1 MNRTLEIGRVRLV
14 IAGAVLGILLVAAN
28 GCGGGDDA
36 EATPATAVPAF
47 STQTSGSEKA
57 AEQSTAFPS
66 QTPLPSGDTT
76 PVAPNRPG
84 AARTPI
90 AAATPAG
97 NLRAAMVPVEVAA
110 PAGATASTLKS
121 VTFAAQAGR
130 EAILFEFTGPVPG
143 YKLDFVDSA
152 AACGSGQPVTV
163 AGAAKILVRFFPAN
177 AHDSAGK
184 ATTSPTV
191 AGTGAFTE
199 AKQTCDFE
207 AVTSW
212 LVGMSAKSPANVIV
226 MGNRLVITPRA
237 R

>member
-1 MNRTLEIGRVRLV
+1 MKTITATGWLRFVLV
-14 IAGAVLGILLVAAN
+14 GAGLFSFLVVASA
-28 GCGGGDDA
+28 CGGDDDDRPRVTAAA
-36 EATPATAVPAF
+36 EN
-47 STQTSGSEKA
+47 TQPSGTDKA

-90 AAATPAG
+90 AGATPAG

-177 AHDSAGK
+177 AHDAAGK

-207 AVTSW
+207 AVTTW
-212 LVGMSAKSPANVIV
+212 LVGLSAKTPANVVV
-226 MGNRLVITPRA
+226 MGNRLMVTLRA